1 VLAPIAIS
9 PVNVSRGKTSLAPI
23 ETRQALRKDTEMS
36 KERNELETRLSPDAY
51 LSYLDSDVSILLNS
65 TEALSARIPACPD
78 WNVRDLYSHLVG
90 VYRHKIVAL
99 DTGKAP
105 EQKTGSWGDLLEDED
120 PREVLR
126 HEYMQLKSRLE
137 SVPSD
142 TPAWSWWPDEQTVGF
157 WQRRMALETVV
168 HRWDL
173 QSAKLPENLLTVVP
187 IDLAND
193 GIDEL
198 LSWLAWPWDDQ
209 PQPEASGQKVGISTP
224 TASWIVELHPTRVL
238 VSREDAATQASISG
252 NPSDVMLYLWGR
264 RMEQNVVETGDATAL
279 SLIEQRLN
287 TCTS

>member
-1 VLAPIAIS
+1 MLF
-9 PVNVSRGKTSLAPI
+9 API
-23 ETRQALRKDTEMS
+23 ETRQALRKDTGMS
-36 KERNELETRLSPDAY
+36 KERDEFETRLSPDAY
-51 LSYLDSDVSILLNS
+51 LSYLDSDVSVLLNS
-65 TEALSARIPACPD
+65 TEELSARIPACPD

-99 DTGKAP
+99 ETGKAP
-105 EQKTGSWGDLLEDED
+105 ELTTGSWGDLLEDED

-126 HEYMQLKSRLE
+126 REYLRLKSRLE

-173 QSAKLPENLLTVVP
+173 QSARLPEKLLTAVP
-187 IDLAND
+187 NDLAND

-209 PQPEASGQKVGISTP
+209 PQPEANGQKVGISTP
-224 TASWIVELHPTRVL
+224 TASWFVELHPTRVL
-238 VSREDAATQASISG
+238 VSRGHAPTQASISG
-252 NPSDVMLYLWGR
+252 DPSDVMLYLWGR
-264 RMEQNVVETGDATAL
+264 RMEQNVVLTGDATAL